1 MFLNKP
7 TYDKPIYASFYDDAG
22 NKIGGLTIPAGKVHN
37 PDDFQG
43 YMITCKTA
51 IFKQETGFF
60 YTIKL

>member
-7 TYDKPIYASFYDDAG
+7 ITEKPIFASFYDDAG
-22 NKIGGLTIPAGKVHN
+22 NLIGKLTIPVGQVHT
-37 PDDFQG
+37 PDNFQG
-43 YMITCKTA
+43 YMIPCKTA